1 MQTQD
6 QGTRD
11 TVHPRYMAV
20 PRTLVFLVSV
30 NPATGEREILLLKG
44 APHKRLWANRLN
56 GVGGHVE
63 ANEDVH
69 SAALR
74 EVREETG
81 LIVPRLHLRG
91 IVNIDTGSD
100 EQGARPGVMMFV
112 FLGETTERSIQ
123 PTPEG
128 VPVWLPLASLHDY
141 PLVDDLH
148 ALIPRTLDGPFFYG
162 HYAPQLD
169 GTLRCHFRT
178 E

>member
-1 MQTQD
+1 M
-6 QGTRD
+6 RF
-11 TVHPRYMAV
+11 VAV
-20 PRTLVFLVSV
+20 PRTLIFLVSV
-30 NPATGEREILLLKG
+30 NPATGESEILLLKG
-44 APHKRLWANRLN
+44 APHKRLWANLLN

-63 ANEDVH
+63 ANEDVYR
-69 SAALR
+69 AALR

-81 LIVPRLHLRG
+81 LILAELHLRG
-91 IVNIDTGSD
+91 IVTIDTGSD
-100 EQGARPGVMMFV
+100 EQGPRPGLMMFV

-128 VPVWLPLASLHDY
+128 VPVWLPIASLHHY

-162 HYAPQLD
+162 HYAPQPD
-169 GTLRCHFRT
+169 GSLHCQFQT